1 MADELTP
8 GQKAAALH
16 GWASNRAVP
25 LEERLQ
31 AALQALNFYE
41 AETERLQGDRDYW
54 AGQCGSM
61 KAQRDDVRTVLAAAR
76 ESDDWDPGA
85 MVMLYDT
92 VVNDRDEAAAVITK
106 AQQALG
112 TDHPVFWILD
122 EYDGSGD
129 TTKVVRKVID
139 AAVAYRNELVQLGRW
154 TPGEAAKRSSAVRS
168 DRWPPEVNLIAAVDK
183 LLDEP
188 TGT

>member
-8 GQKAAALH
+8 SQKAAALH

-31 AALQALNFYE
+31 AALQALDFYE
-41 AETERLQGDRDYW
+41 AEAERLRGE
-54 AGQCGSM
+54 CGLM

-92 VVNDRDEAAAVITK
+92 VVNDRDEAAAVIAR

-112 TDHPVFWILD
+112 VDHPVFWVLD
-122 EYDGSGD
+122 GYDGSGD
-129 TTKVVRKVID
+129 TTKVVRRVID
-139 AAVAYRNELVQLGRW
+139 AAVAYRNEMVRLGRW
-154 TPGEAAKRSSAVRS
+154 APGEAAKYNAVRS
-168 DRWPPEVNLIAAVDK
+168 DRWAPEVNLIAAVDK

-188 TGT
+188 TTT